1 MKSKSTPSTI
11 RSNAIQHLRAWFQ
24 RIHRIYCVR
33 GLVTIGRDV
42 HIGPGS
48 ILDSHHG
55 LIVADD
61 VYIGK
66 RCTIECDGSIG
77 SGTMIANQVG
87 LVGRRDHDYRIV
99 GCTIRHSPWIGD
111 PGPPAD
117 SLSLRLVIEEDCW
130 VGYGAIVLSGVRIG
144 RGAIIAAG
152 SVVVKDVLSY
162 SIVGG
167 NPARQ
172 LGMRFSTSEI
182 RLHEQALYSGK
193 PAPLASIAAR
203 ETTGDRSSAPHAR
216 PKYEARRPA

>member
-1 MKSKSTPSTI
+1 MKVGSLPQTI
-11 RSNAIQHLRAWFQ
+11 RSIGTQHLRACFQ
-24 RIHRIYCVR
+24 WIHKFYCVR

-55 LIVADD
+55 LVVADD

-87 LVGRRDHDYRIV
+87 LVGRRDHNYRVV
-99 GCTIRHSPWIGD
+99 GCTIRHSPWIGAS
-111 PGPPAD
+111 GPPAE
-117 SLSLRLVIEEDCW
+117 SMNLRLVIEEDCW

-167 NPARQ
+167 NPATQ

-182 RLHEQALYSGK
+182 RMHEQLLYSGR
-193 PAPLASIAAR
+193 PVFIPSIAAR
-203 ETTGDRSSAPHAR
+203 EADGDRSAVHR
-216 PKYEARRPA
+216 TR

>member
-1 MKSKSTPSTI
+1 MKEQSLPQTI
-11 RSNAIQHLRAWFQ
+11 RSIATRQLRTWFQ
-24 RIHRIYCVR
+24 WIHKVYCVR
-33 GLVTIGRDV
+33 GLVTIGRNV

-55 LIVADD
+55 LVVADD

-87 LVGRRDHDYRIV
+87 LIGRRDHDYRVV
-99 GCTIRHSPWIGD
+99 GCTIRQAPWIGD
-111 PGPPAD
+111 SDPSAENIKM
-117 SLSLRLVIEEDCW
+117 RLVIEEDCW

-172 LGMRFSTSEI
+172 LGMRFSTSDI
-182 RLHEQALYSGK
+182 RTHEQLLYSGK
-193 PAPLASIAAR
+193 PVFIPSIAGRDADGERPPAHRAR
-203 ETTGDRSSAPHAR
+203 
-216 PKYEARRPA
+216 